1 MAALQYWLWLSSA
14 GLSPR
19 AKAALLARFG
29 DAEALFH
36 APEGAFEGI
45 PGLSRAEAA
54 VLERRDLSLAAE
66 IREECERQGLRILT
80 LQQNMPAGMKRQD

>member
-19 AKAALLARFG
+19 AKAALLERFG

-45 PGLSRAEAA
+45 PGVGRAEAA
-54 VLERRDLSLAAE
+54 VLEKRDLMLKFRGSGNQRLLD
-66 IREECERQGLRILT
+66 LRATRASGRLT
-80 LQQNMPAGMKRQD
+80 LWEG